1 MRSASDSRGM
11 ILVRRIYVLVEEVLL
26 ALGIAMGLVAI
37 WATLHIP
44 QARERF
50 ERIRAQEISEENRH
64 YCEKWGR
71 KAGTHE
77 YTLCTIDLY
86 EIRENQTK
94 RISDDMIF

>member
-11 ILVRRIYVLVEEVLL
+11 ILVRRIYDRVEQVLL
-26 ALGIAMGLVAI
+26 ILGIAMGLVAI
-37 WATLHIP
+37 WAILHIP
-44 QARERF
+44 QARESF
-50 ERIRAQEISEENRH
+50 EQTRAQEISEENRH
-64 YCEKWGR
+64 YCEKWGM
-71 KAGTHE
+71 KAGAHA

>member
-1 MRSASDSRGM
+1 MRSASDSRDM
-11 ILVRRIYVLVEEVLL
+11 ILVRRIYDLVEQVLL
-26 ALGIAMGLVAI
+26 ISGIAMGLVAI
-37 WATLHIP
+37 WAILHIP

-50 ERIRAQEISEENRH
+50 ERNRAQEISEENRH

-86 EIRENQTK
+86 EIRKNQTK
-94 RISDDMIF
+94 RVSDDMIF

>member
-1 MRSASDSRGM
+1 MRSTTSRGM
-11 ILVRRIYVLVEEVLL
+11 ILVRRIYDLVEE
-26 ALGIAMGLVAI
+26 ALWAFGIAMGLVTI
-37 WATLHIP
+37 WAILHIP

-50 ERIRAQEISEENRH
+50 EQIRAQEISEENRH

-86 EIRENQTK
+86 AIRANQTK
-94 RISDDMIF
+94 RISHDTIF

>member
-11 ILVRRIYVLVEEVLL
+11 ILVRRLYDLVEQVLL
-26 ALGIAMGLVAI
+26 VLGIAMGLVAI
-37 WATLHIP
+37 WAILHIP

-77 YTLCTIDLY
+77 YTLCAIDLY
-86 EIRENQTK
+86 EIRKNQTK
-94 RISDDMIF
+94 RISGDMTF

>member
-11 ILVRRIYVLVEEVLL
+11 IHFRRIYDLVEQGLL
-26 ALGIAMGLVAI
+26 ALGIVMGLVAI
-37 WATLHIP
+37 WAILNIP
-44 QARERF
+44 QARETF
-50 ERIRAQEISEENRH
+50 AGIGEQEISEENRH

-86 EIRENQTK
+86 EIRANQTK

>member
-11 ILVRRIYVLVEEVLL
+11 ILVRRIYDLVEQVLQ
-26 ALGIAMGLVAI
+26 ALVIAMGLVVI
-37 WATLHIP
+37 WAIPHIP
-44 QARERF
+44 QAREGF

-86 EIRENQTK
+86 EIRNNQTK
-94 RISDDMIF
+94 RISDGMIF

>member
-11 ILVRRIYVLVEEVLL
+11 ILVRRIYDRVEQILL
-26 ALGIAMGLVAI
+26 ILGIAMGLVAI
-37 WATLHIP
+37 WAILHIP
-44 QARERF
+44 QGRERF

-86 EIRENQTK
+86 EIRQNQTK

>member
-11 ILVRRIYVLVEEVLL
+11 ILVRRIYDLVDQLL
-26 ALGIAMGLVAI
+26 LILVIAMGLVAI
-37 WATLHIP
+37 WAILHIP

-50 ERIRAQEISEENRH
+50 ERTRAQEISEENRH

-86 EIRENQTK
+86 DIRQNQTK